1 MKKEIR
7 TKTVEYPVYITD
19 DGKEFDRKQD
29 AVIHEK
35 LLSGEIKEC
44 PECHGK
50 GQVLEEQ
57 EYDNYHT
64 GVPEKSTFFVT
75 CTRCNGKGYLE
86 KKVTWE

>member
-1 MKKEIR
+1 MKKEI
-7 TKTVEYPVYITD
+7 KQKVVKYPVYIAD
-19 DGKEFDRKQD
+19 DGKEFDNRED
-29 AVIHEK
+29 ALIHDK
-35 LLSGEIKEC
+35 LIHGKIKEC

-75 CTRCNGKGYLE
+75 CTRCKGKGYLE